1 MAYFFVDVY
10 FFSYSDVIIKSVLEN
25 FACAPLGMKHL
36 QLKFDYMDLLYLI
49 FRPFLVEQQKQG

>member
-1 MAYFFVDVY
+1 MSYFLVDVY

-36 QLKFDYMDLLYLI
+36 QLKFDYMDLPYLAL
-49 FRPFLVEQQKQG
+49 RPFLVKQQKQA